1 VGDCTRVYTTDV
13 SSSEVLDKA
22 EAYLVGLRGF
32 SVPLGHE
39 PTPNS
44 AEFRLRGGL
53 LGVLVGGHPT
63 ARLTTEERGAKTRL
77 TITANREQLLEALD
91 AWASSELGATTVDV
105 ARGYGEKPAG
115 TRSSENKEGRR
126 E

>member
-1 VGDCTRVYTTDV
+1 MADYTRVYTTEV
-13 SSSEVLDKA
+13 SSSEVLDMA
-22 EAYLVGLRGF
+22 EAYLVGLRDF

-53 LGVLVGGHPT
+53 LGALVGGHPT
-63 ARLTTEERGAKTRL
+63 ARLTTQERGAKTRL

-91 AWASSELGATTVDV
+91 AWASRELGATTV
-105 ARGYGEKPAG
+105 G
-115 TRSSENKEGRR
+115 
-126 E
+126 

>member
-1 VGDCTRVYTTDV
+1 VADYTRVYTTDV
-13 SSSEVLDKA
+13 SSSEILDMA

-53 LGVLVGGHPT
+53 LGALVGGYPT
-63 ARLTTEERGAKTRL
+63 ARLTAEELGAKTRL
-77 TITANREQLLEALD
+77 TIT
-91 AWASSELGATTVDV
+91 T
-105 ARGYGEKPAG
+105 KPRAAAG
-115 TRSSENKEGRR
+115 GPRRVGFEGTGGDDRR
-126 E
+126 LT

>member
-1 VGDCTRVYTTDV
+1 MADYTRMYTTDV
-13 SSSEVLDKA
+13 SYSEVLDMA
-22 EAYLVGLRGF
+22 EDYLVGLRGF

-53 LGVLVGGHPT
+53 LGAMVGGHPT
-63 ARLTTEERGAKTRL
+63 ARLTAEERGAKTRL

-91 AWASSELGATTVDV
+91 AWASRELGATTV
-105 ARGYGEKPAG
+105 G
-115 TRSSENKEGRR
+115 
-126 E
+126 

>member
-1 VGDCTRVYTTDV
+1 MADYTRVYTTDV

-22 EAYLVGLRGF
+22 EAYLVGLRDF

-53 LGVLVGGHPT
+53 LGTLVGVTPP
-63 ARLTTEERGAKTRL
+63 R
-77 TITANREQLLEALD
+77 D
-91 AWASSELGATTVDV
+91 
-105 ARGYGEKPAG
+105 
-115 TRSSENKEGRR
+115 
-126 E
+126 